1 MVITKREDVTKQG
14 VRKILIFSAFM
25 LGAYFKWT
33 LIRGW
38 ALIRINTL
46 LYYSSVFILGRTN
59 FFTSIYLLLY
69 RVVELA

>member
-14 VRKILIFSAFM
+14 VRKILIFSAFI

-46 LYYSSVFILGRTN
+46 LNYSSVFILGGTKQTAKATLKHSMN
-59 FFTSIYLLLY
+59 CT
-69 RVVELA
+69 